1 MPDSRALNTYE
12 LLLRAKIH
20 ALIREAPV
28 EDVSPHT
35 VQPSFVAPGN
45 STEESQMANLI
56 PRDTLFRDL
65 FDVRRN
71 FDQAFNRFLS
81 WPSTQEDRTLDAD
94 FSPAVESF
102 IDTDN
107 KKFHCE
113 VLLPG
118 VDPKNVNIQVQG
130 NTLTISGERTNTRET
145 KEANFVHREISYGSF
160 TRTLVLPKGIDKD
173 KITAEYSNV
182 MLEITAPI
190 ANAALQK
197 SVHLKSITTA

>member
-1 MPDSRALNTYE
+1 
-12 LLLRAKIH
+12 
-20 ALIREAPV
+20 
-28 EDVSPHT
+28 
-35 VQPSFVAPGN
+35 
-45 STEESQMANLI
+45 MANLI
-56 PRDTLFRDL
+56 PRDTLFREL

-81 WPSTQEDRTLDAD
+81 WPSAQEDRTFASD

-102 IDTDN
+102 IDADN

-130 NTLTISGERTNTRET
+130 STLTISGERTNSRET
-145 KEANFVHREISYGSF
+145 KEANFLHREISYGSF
-160 TRTLVLPKGIDKD
+160 TRSLQLPEGVDKD
-173 KITAEYSNV
+173 KISAEYRNG

-190 ANAALQK
+190 ANAALPKRVEIK
-197 SVHLKSITTA
+197 SVPLSRAAGA